1 VLSDKGQVQV
11 VVSGGICKRTTGE
24 GTDVVRRLLLFLW
37 SCHSVAGA
45 HPVFPKKAGF
55 STVFGTVTMLQPN
68 IISGWSTLMTQ
79 GEDPNGPP
87 HSLTPPTP
95 LHRGACE
102 APSSTSRTSVR
113 DLVPLH
119 RRPHRAII
127 LWGRSSR
134 ARPRPINRI
143 VRHDSR

>member
-24 GTDVVRRLLLFLW
+24 GTDVVRRLLVFLW
-37 SCHSVAGA
+37 SCHSVADA

-68 IISGWSTLMTQ
+68 IISGWPTLMTQ

-87 HSLTPPTP
+87 QSYTTDTIAQGGVRGP
-95 LHRGACE
+95 LIDLQDERQG
-102 APSSTSRTSVR
+102 SRSIAQAAAQS
-113 DLVPLH
+113 H
-119 RRPHRAII
+119 YIMGKI
-127 LWGRSSR
+127 E
-134 ARPRPINRI
+134 
-143 VRHDSR
+143 